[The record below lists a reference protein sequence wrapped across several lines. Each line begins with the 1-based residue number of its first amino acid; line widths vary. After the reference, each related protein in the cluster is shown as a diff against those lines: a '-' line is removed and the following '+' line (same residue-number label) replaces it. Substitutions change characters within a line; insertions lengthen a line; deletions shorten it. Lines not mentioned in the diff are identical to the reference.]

1 MHEQDDIVSD
11 ILNRVRNALGDV
23 LTVEMER
30 RLIAQENEIRNA
42 WGGNDVYVQKIN
54 RSDRNKKRGCVINAI
69 RNGKRI
75 DEISSEFGL
84 SRARIYQYLGRGKK
98 K

>member
-11 ILNRVRNALGDV
+11 ILSRVRNALGDV

-42 WGGNDVYVQKIN
+42 WGGNDVYVQKTK
-54 RSDRNKKRGCVINAI
+54 RNEKRAKVMMALD
-69 RNGKRI
+69 NGKRL
-75 DEISSEFGL
+75 DEISKEYGV
-84 SRARIYQYLGRGKK
+84 SRSRIYAYIQSKRRK
-98 K
+98 

>member
-42 WGGNDVYVQKIN
+42 WGGNDVYVQKT
-54 RSDRNKKRGCVINAI
+54 KRVEKRMNVMQAL
-69 RNGKRI
+69 RNGKK
-75 DEISSEFGL
+75 ISDIRREYGVSRTQIYEYL
-84 SRARIYQYLGRGKK
+84 RARRRK
-98 K
+98 

>member
-30 RLIAQENEIRNA
+30 RLIAQENEIP
-42 WGGNDVYVQKIN
+42 K
-54 RSDRNKKRGCVINAI
+54 C
-69 RNGKRI
+69 
-75 DEISSEFGL
+75 
-84 SRARIYQYLGRGKK
+84 LGWE
-98 K
+98 